1 MENPTSHNEPGP
13 ESSRWKIP
21 RDGVWRYLY
30 DIWQPLVLLLLTTCF
45 TAAFYSTYNPQVSQN
60 PDNLFFCNADG
71 NVEKSEPEYQS
82 LWDPDLYFTVNIAFG
97 RFAFSIVKVIDAGWD
112 AVIGRG
118 GQMLAAVL
126 AYRTLRRSL
135 TLTMETSTV
144 TMPTVATLY
153 CYQVQLVSLGK
164 LTKDILS
171 HRTST
176 HPKRQRPIYLGKLR
190 LGMQMLIC
198 GYVLLFATLVSVMSG
213 YRAQLTGYF
222 GYDPQSAS
230 QLQPVSEI
238 SQPRMVVFN
247 GSRIGLSDSPI
258 YAREKIPIPPIEG
271 TGTRYNISELIDDS
285 RDFEEP
291 FGVLVDCK

>member
-1 MENPTSHNEPGP
+1 MENPTSHTEPG
-13 ESSRWKIP
+13 SSRWEIP

-30 DIWQPLVLLLLTTCF
+30 DIWQPLALLLLTTCF
-45 TAAFYSTYNPQVSQN
+45 AAAFYSTYNPQVSQN
-60 PDNLFFCNADG
+60 PDDLFFCNADG
-71 NVEKSEPEYQS
+71 NLEKSEPEYQS
-82 LWDPDLYFTVNIAFG
+82 LWDPNLYFTVNIAFG
-97 RFAFSIVKVIDAGWD
+97 RFAFSTVKVIDACCD
-112 AVIGRG
+112 AVVGRG

-144 TMPTVATLY
+144 NLPTVATLF

-164 LTKDILS
+164 LTQDIFS
-171 HRTST
+171 HRIST

-190 LGMQMLIC
+190 LGMQLLIC
-198 GYVLLFATLVSVMSG
+198 SYVLLFAILVSIMSG
-213 YRAQLTGYF
+213 YRAQLTSYF
-222 GYDPQSAS
+222 GYDPESAS
-230 QLQPVSEI
+230 QLQPVSGI

-258 YAREKIPIPPIEG
+258 YAREKIPAPPLDVYG
-271 TGTRYNISELIDDS
+271 STYNISEFVDSS

-291 FGVLVDCK
+291 FGELVD